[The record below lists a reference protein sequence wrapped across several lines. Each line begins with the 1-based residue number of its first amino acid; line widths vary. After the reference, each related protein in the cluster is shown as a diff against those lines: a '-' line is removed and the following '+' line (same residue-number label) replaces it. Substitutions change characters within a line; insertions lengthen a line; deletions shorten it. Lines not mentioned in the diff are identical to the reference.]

1 MSTPSPTL
9 ETEVLDIV
17 KKHYRSFFM
26 NRVHM
31 YYRYIAVHNLLLISK
46 SLGVPRTHLIN
57 LERLSTELWLNTLLF
72 VIHDKA
78 LQLNSLLT

>member
-1 MSTPSPTL
+1 MFSTQLHEQIPLNLKYHMSTPSPTL

-57 LERLSTELWLNTLLF
+57 LERLSYR
-72 VIHDKA
+72 A
-78 LQLNSLLT
+78 LA